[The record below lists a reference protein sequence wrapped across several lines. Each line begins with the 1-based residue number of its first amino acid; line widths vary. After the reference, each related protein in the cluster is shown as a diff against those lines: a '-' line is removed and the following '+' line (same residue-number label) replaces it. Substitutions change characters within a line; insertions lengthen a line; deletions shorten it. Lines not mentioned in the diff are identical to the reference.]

1 MSLPP
6 SDTEQALKAEVERL
20 RHRLRAAGLESS
32 TDAAPTGPDAAATP
46 LFDGER
52 LAALFQQAGVGIAQA
67 DLEGTFQLANQHF
80 RDMLGRSLEDVLG
93 RDLLDFTHPED
104 RARDATLFRR
114 LVETGEPFV
123 VEKRYLRPDG
133 RVIWARNHVALA
145 RDAAGRPSFAVCVS
159 RDITQARED
168 DERLRVKHEQLRL
181 AQEAGGIGVFTLD
194 IATHLLTVTPEFC
207 RLYGVPL
214 TDTVPAA
221 DIEAL
226 VLEEDRPLTSNARTR
241 AAGQV
246 TPSVEYRVRRL
257 DTGEVRWIARRA
269 SLVHDAAGRPAQLI
283 GVTQDVTDRHHSED
297 ALRAANERVQLA
309 LSTEAVIGTWVW
321 DVPDNRVTT
330 DARFADSFSL
340 DPLRAREGL
349 PLGQFVAAIHPEDR
363 PGVEAAIARALETG
377 GTYRAEYRVRRSD
390 GVYRWVEA
398 SGHCERSRAGAPLR
412 FPGVLVDIDAR
423 KRAELRQAALLE
435 MADRLREAVSAEAA
449 ARLAMEVVGRL
460 LGVPRAGY
468 GTVDAVHS
476 LVRMHPNW
484 VASPDVARVEGVHR
498 FLDYGV
504 FIEDLLKGEVV
515 AIPDVREDPRT
526 APQAATLEAIGI
538 RALFNIP
545 LLEHGRFVAV
555 LFLHDTQPRPWT
567 EDEIELARNVADRV
581 WTTLARLKALSE
593 LKQANETL
601 EQRVAQRTQERDRVW
616 RLSQD
621 LLLVA
626 DLEGRF
632 LSVNPAWTRTLGW
645 TEEELVGRTSQWM
658 EPPGAQERTREEVR
672 QLAEGHTTLRF
683 ENSFRTRDGHYR
695 HFSWTAVPALEEGLL
710 YATARDVTEQRRTEE
725 QLRQS
730 QKMEAVGKLTGGV
743 AHDFN
748 NLLQVVGG
756 NLQLLQ
762 RDVAGNERG
771 LQRVRSALGAVERGA
786 RLSAQLL
793 AFSRRQPLEPRSLSL
808 GRLVRG
814 MDDLLRR
821 ALGEDVEVETVISG
835 GLWNTLADPHQLE
848 NVILN
853 LAINARDAMSGSGK
867 LTLELSNAALDDH
880 YAQAHPE
887 VLAGAY
893 VLLAVSDTGAG
904 MAPEVMERAFEPF
917 FTTKPEGRGTG
928 LGLSMVYG
936 FVKQSGGHV
945 KLYSEVGHG
954 TTVKVYLPR
963 AFQPE
968 APVSEGVTGPVQ
980 GGKETILAVED
991 DADVRATVVE
1001 LLTEL
1006 GYRVLRAVDGESAL
1020 SILKSGVA
1028 VDLLFTDVVMPGPV
1042 RSPELARQAKA
1053 LQPDIEVLFTSGY
1066 TENAIVHG
1074 GRLDPGVSL
1083 LSKPYRR
1090 EDLARKVRAQLDQ
1103 RQQRQLTPRLAW
1115 PEAAA
1120 RGESSAAQESAR
1132 RMHVLLVED
1141 DEDIRASARELLG
1154 LLGHAVMSVASAEEA
1169 RVALAAEPF
1178 DVLFTDVTLPGMSGV
1193 DLAREVALRKPT
1205 MRIIIASGHGRAA
1218 LDGDPRQW
1226 LGVVVLPKPYALP
1239 QIQQALA
1246 QVAAKR

>member
-1 MSLPP
+1 MNPPEFSVAHPGDPGDSSTAVGRPLTRGPPLMSAPP
-6 SDTEQALKAEVERL
+6 SDTEQALRAEVERL
-20 RHRLRAAGLESS
+20 RLRLRAAGLEDGAG
-32 TDAAPTGPDAAATP
+32 TPTATAVPETPALHDADAP
-46 LFDGER
+46 
-52 LAALFQQAGVGIAQA
+52 
-67 DLEGTFQLANQHF
+67 
-80 RDMLGRSLEDVLG
+80 
-93 RDLLDFTHPED
+93 
-104 RARDATLFRR
+104 
-114 LVETGEPFV
+114 
-123 VEKRYLRPDG
+123 
-133 RVIWARNHVALA
+133 RV
-145 RDAAGRPSFAVCVS
+145 
-159 RDITQARED
+159 Q
-168 DERLRVKHEQLRL
+168 HEQLRL

-194 IATHLLTVTPEFC
+194 IATHQLTVTPEFC
-207 RLYGVPL
+207 RLYGLPR

-221 DIEAL
+221 VVEAL
-226 VLEEDRPLTSNARTR
+226 ALDEDRHRVSNAHTR
-241 AAGQV
+241 ATGQV
-246 TPSVEYRVRRL
+246 PPSVEYRIRRP
-257 DTGEVRWIARRA
+257 DTGEVRWIHRRA
-269 SLVHDAAGRPAQLI
+269 SLVHDASGKPARLI
-283 GVTQDVTDRHHSED
+283 GITQDVTEQQQAKE
-297 ALRAANERVQLA
+297 ALRLANERVQLA
-309 LSTEAVIGTWVW
+309 LNTEVIIGTWVW
-321 DVPDNRVTT
+321 DVPDNRVVA
-330 DARFADSFSL
+330 DERFARSFSL
-340 DPLRAREGL
+340 DPRQAREGL
-349 PLGQFVAAIHPEDR
+349 PIDQFMASMHPEDR
-363 PGVEAAIARALETG
+363 PGVQAAIARTLQAG
-377 GTYRAEYRVRRSD
+377 GSYRAEYRVRRAD
-390 GVYRWVEA
+390 GVYWWVEA
-398 SGHCERSRAGAPLR
+398 SGHCVLSPDGAPLR

-423 KRAELRQAALLE
+423 KRAELRQAAMLE
-435 MADRLREAVSAEAA
+435 MADRLREASAPDTAA
-449 ARLAMEVVGRL
+449 QLAMEVVGRL
-460 LGVPRAGY
+460 MGVPRAGY
-468 GTVDAVHS
+468 GTVDATHG
-476 LVRMHPNW
+476 LVLMHPNW
-484 VASPDVARVEGVHR
+484 VASPDVGRVEGVHR
-498 FLDYGV
+498 FHDYGV
-504 FIEDLLKGEVV
+504 FLDDLLKGEVV

-526 APQAATLEAIGI
+526 ASHAATLEQVGI

-555 LFLHDTQPRPWT
+555 LFLHDARPRPWT
-567 EDEIELARNVADRV
+567 EDEIELTRNVADRV
-581 WTTLARLKALSE
+581 WATVSRLKALSE

-601 EQRVAQRTQERDRVW
+601 EQRVAQRTRERDRVW
-616 RLSQD
+616 NVSQD
-621 LLLVA
+621 LLVVGSL
-626 DLEGRF
+626 DEGKL
-632 LSVNPAWTRTLGW
+632 LSVNPAWTRMLGW
-645 TEEELVGRTSQWM
+645 TEEELLGRTSQWL
-658 EPPGAQERTREEVR
+658 ERPEDY
-672 QLAEGHTTLRF
+672 A
-683 ENSFRTRDGHYR
+683 RTRDEVSRLSGGNPTLNFESAYR
-695 HFSWTAVPALEEGLL
+695 CKHGGYRRISWTAVPVPEDGVL
-710 YATARDVTEQRRTEE
+710 YASGRDVTEQRQAED
-725 QLRQS
+725 QLRQA

-786 RLSAQLL
+786 RLSGQLL

-808 GRLVRG
+808 GRLVQG

-853 LAINARDAMSGSGK
+853 LSINARDAMRGSGK
-867 LTLELSNAALDDH
+867 LTLELSNASLDDH
-880 YAQAHPE
+880 YAQAHPD
-887 VLAGAY
+887 VLAGPY
-893 VLLAVSDTGAG
+893 VLLAVSDTGGG
-904 MAPEVMERAFEPF
+904 MTPEVLERAFEPF
-917 FTTKPEGRGTG
+917 FTTKQEGRGTG

-945 KLYSEVGHG
+945 KLYSELGHG

-968 APVSEGVTGPVQ
+968 APVTEVVTGPVE
-980 GGKETILAVED
+980 GGRETLLAVED

-1006 GYRVLRAVDGESAL
+1006 GYRVLRAVDGQSAL
-1020 SILKSGVA
+1020 SILQSGVA

-1074 GRLDPGVSL
+1074 GRLDPGVNL

-1090 EDLARKVRAQLDQ
+1090 EDLARKVRALLDQ
-1103 RQQRQLTPRLAW
+1103 RQQRLLTPKLQW
-1115 PEAAA
+1115 PERAVEAPAAT
-1120 RGESSAAQESAR
+1120 QEAAR

-1141 DEDIRASARELLG
+1141 DEDIRASASELLG
-1154 LLGHAVMSVASAEEA
+1154 LLGHAVMPVASAEEA

-1193 DLAREVALRKPT
+1193 ELAREVALRKPA

-1246 QVAAKR
+1246 QVAATAR